1 VSWRKR
7 PLSSPTKVGRS
18 YAYYLRD
25 LGYLLRE
32 KGEQTRDEVRAAGT
46 EAEKA
51 FENGRQMA
59 YVEVLS
65 LMQQQADAFGIPR
78 SELCLD
84 GLDPEADLLP

>member
-1 VSWRKR
+1 MSWRR
-7 PLSSPTKVGRS
+7 RQLPSPTKDRET

-32 KGEQTRDEVRAAGT
+32 AGEQTKAEVASAAG
-46 EAEKA
+46 EDKL
-51 FENGRQMA
+51 FQQGRKMA

-65 LMQQQADAFGIPR
+65 LMQQQAEGFGVPL

-84 GLDPEADLLP
+84 ELDPENDLL

>member
-1 VSWRKR
+1 M
-7 PLSSPTKVGRS
+7 SSPTKDRQS
-18 YAYYLRD
+18 YACYLRD
-25 LGYLLRE
+25 LGYLIRE
-32 KGEQTRDEVRAAGT
+32 KGEQTSGEVRAARTG
-46 EAEKA
+46 AEKA
-51 FENGRQMA
+51 FENGRQAA

>member
-1 VSWRKR
+1 M
-7 PLSSPTKVGRS
+7 SSPTKDLRS
-18 YAYYLRD
+18 YANYLRD

-32 KGEQTRDEVRAAGT
+32 KGEQTSGEIRAAST

-51 FENGRQMA
+51 FYDGRQVA
-59 YVEVLS
+59 YYEVLS

-84 GLDPEADLLP
+84 GLDPEADLLR